1 MFKFCPHSGH
11 NPLHSGLCNG
21 LIGISSNAHW
31 KAKGLSQEDLAEAMV
46 CIEYTLVE
54 WNVVNE
60 ILVEQVFES
69 CKRRIVALLA
79 VAAIF

>member
-1 MFKFCPHSGH
+1 MH
-11 NPLHSGLCNG
+11 
-21 LIGISSNAHW
+21 IGRQRGYHRRI
-31 KAKGLSQEDLAEAMV
+31 LAEAMV
-46 CIEYTLVE
+46 CIGYTLVE